1 MAASSSQTKN
11 SFEYLKENFSGIPL
25 YMFSELKNVS
35 SQVLNALFEIIGKI
49 YSFTKDNVSLV
60 LSKLLSVYNFY
71 LRTREAKSL
80 TSLSVGF
87 LDLMNSLFGFDKI
100 PKLFRIVSELISTYF
115 QSLSKYFLKAESYE
129 KMVGDFWKF
138 ADMSDPRMILNV
150 VWELCGVTA
159 TCSLLADLARSGIKT
174 SSLSELVA
182 SLNKHFL
189 DSRSEIRLR
198 LTDASQAIARIFD
211 FIVLN
216 YPYIIKCEF
225 NNITWT
231 VPAPLKFEN
240 DYAAF
245 RALYQH
251 YLENPEVL
259 RENNL
264 TVCNLRDQASDLIK
278 IANKEIM
285 KTNQGPLKSSMVKYL
300 EVLNDAHIYLCEQL
314 NPNNTKPQPLSITLC
329 GPAGCGKSSLA
340 TNLGKL
346 MQTVVGRIPDEDKIK
361 NRGGDPKFEP
371 AITSG
376 TEVIISDDFG
386 NDTGRRIPTKEVLD
400 IVNVTKEIIPKAS
413 VQEKNRHKYSNI
425 GTIFTTNDTDIG
437 IGSIQTISFD
447 SILRRFGLVV
457 FMKPKEEYCQ
467 PGSDVLDRHHPY
479 LADGVPRSDIYE
491 IEIKK
496 PLGVVS
502 LKGNQYIDYAPI
514 ENWKAEGLNDMQSL
528 IIYLRSH
535 FAKEWKKNLSQH
547 ENRSSGK
554 YTCQKCGLADFVCV
568 CDCYNKLQPE
578 SLPNVD
584 KYYTYFHEGFYSSSE
599 HIKQRYIA
607 FDSYSQLRF
616 DTLSRKLTMVMY
628 YFYLARYF
636 TNYVLWIRENKI
648 PIIGLYLVGFIPLL
662 YCNYAFGMC
671 YIFLLF
677 GTPFYLYNRRNRLQR
692 EYLQNRHIARGDFIR
707 EHYYSRMIFY
717 STVTF
722 SGLLL
727 SFMATLKI
735 SSYIFKRSSEGNR
748 YNVSD
753 EAYLPQFKPTNEDSK
768 FIRFFKSK
776 PQEKAITSSREEAV
790 QYISKK
796 LLIARIEAENHWQEV
811 IAIPSGSEILLPA
824 HSLPKGKNFDIT
836 ICADN
841 TKRTS
846 SYVSRDIPADNYRQL
861 KDRNGNLV
869 DAVLLNVPNI
879 PVQADLFKYFT
890 CHSQESSG
898 PGQEIFKQL
907 DGTSQII
914 DLFLSRPG
922 FTTITDYNG
931 LDFGTFRKYPAI
943 QCRSENFQ
951 SKAGMCGSPIVS
963 ENSNCIL
970 GIHVAGNETTTWFG
984 LRITMDMVEQAR
996 SSLKEDSKCF
1006 VSHPIP
1012 PKFTVGR
1019 TNNNGF
1025 EFLPESETLAVEA
1038 IGETMSPIEEIGMIT
1053 KHGSVYVDRAQRHYF
1068 PNKNPNLEVAFG
1080 PRVTRPPEFPNGL
1093 EQINSTL
1100 KKLHKPKFNV
1110 PVDLINRSAE
1120 DYLEEG
1126 YYNTF
1131 DNIVHELRKDR
1142 KDFFS
1147 VRSVEE
1153 ACKGDNSGIVRGM
1166 NNNSSAGWIYG
1177 GKKTSHYDKDVEGDY
1192 LAIRKLSPEVQRDVK
1207 FQEME
1212 WRASRGTYDPF
1223 KRSSKTNELLPWKKA
1238 GEKTRSF
1245 YGNDMTYFINSTRGI
1260 IPLKHV
1266 LRKDQRHSECFVG
1279 IVAPSK
1285 EWGHLKNHLSK
1296 NGRYTNFVCGDFSGY
1311 DTQLPKALLDK
1322 ACWILLEIAKRGGMS
1337 YSDREFLRGALS
1349 SVVSPTLFWQGHVLR
1364 MANGQP
1370 SGQPL
1375 TVEVN
1380 SIVNSL
1386 LMRMTYYTIMDEHYP
1401 HLSSSSFRDYV
1412 SLATYGDDN
1421 ALGVDS
1427 SIPKYN
1433 HTNIQEVFA
1442 RWGISYTMADKEA
1455 DSVPYQSIEEI
1466 SFLKRVFMEHPE
1478 LGLVGPIEKESI
1490 TKCFYYWVR
1499 PVNTPLTFPQQFGE
1513 FIKSQAREAA
1523 LWGQGYY
1530 DEFLLGVKLLQE
1542 GSLEMGTEFQIKWS
1556 QCQILSYDEMIKEL
1570 KVSYE

>member
-1 MAASSSQTKN
+1 ME
-11 SFEYLKENFSGIPL
+11 FLKEHFPEIPF
-25 YMFSELKNVS
+25 YMFSELKNIS
-35 SQVLNALFEIIGKI
+35 SQVLNALFEIIGKV
-49 YSFTKDNVSLV
+49 YSITKNNTSLV

-71 LRTREAKSL
+71 LRTREARSL

-87 LDLMNSLFGFDKI
+87 LDLMNSLFGFSKV
-100 PKLFRIVSELISTYF
+100 PELFRLVSELISTYF
-115 QSLSKYFLKAESYE
+115 QSISKYFLKAESYE
-129 KMVGDFWKF
+129 KMVDEFWKLS
-138 ADMSDPRMILNV
+138 DLSDPRMILNII
-150 VWELCGVTA
+150 WELCGVTA
-159 TCSLLADLARSGIKT
+159 TCSLLADMVRSGIN
-174 SSLSELVA
+174 SNSLTELVE

-189 DSRSEIRLR
+189 DTRSEVRLR
-198 LTDASQAIARIFD
+198 LKDASQAIARIFD
-211 FIVLN
+211 FIVIN
-216 YPYIIKCEF
+216 YPHIVKCEF
-225 NNITWT
+225 SKLTWS

-240 DYAAF
+240 DYVAF

-259 RENNL
+259 KEKNL
-264 TVCNLRDQASDLIK
+264 TVCNLRDQASDLISV
-278 IANKEIM
+278 ANNQIR
-285 KTNQGPLKSSMVKYL
+285 KTNHGPLKSSMVKYL

-329 GPAGCGKSSLA
+329 GPAGCGKSALA
-340 TNLGKL
+340 PNIGKL
-346 MQTVVGRIPDEDKIK
+346 MQTIVGRVPDEDKIK

-386 NDTGRRIPTKEVLD
+386 NDTSRKIPTKEVLD

-425 GTIFTTNDTDIG
+425 GTVFTTNDPNVG
-437 IGSIQTISFD
+437 IGSIQTISYD

-467 PGSDVLDRHHPY
+467 PGSDVLDRNHPY
-479 LADGVPRSDIYE
+479 LADGIPRSDIYE
-491 IEIKK
+491 IEIKR
-496 PLGVVS
+496 PLRAIAG
-502 LKGNQYIDYAPI
+502 KGGMSIEYSPI
-514 ENWKAEGLNDMQSL
+514 ENWRTEGLNDMLSL
-528 IIYLRSH
+528 MVYLKFYFR
-535 FAKEWKKNLSQH
+535 KEWDKNLSQH
-547 ENRSSGK
+547 NNRNSGK
-554 YTCQKCGLADFVCV
+554 FTCTKCGLAKFVCV
-568 CDCYNKLQPE
+568 CDPIDKLSAE
-578 SLPNVD
+578 SKINVD
-584 KYYTYFHEGFYSSSE
+584 KYYSYLHDGFYSSSE
-599 HIKQRYIA
+599 HIKQRYIL
-607 FDSYSQLRF
+607 FDNYAQIRF
-616 DTLSRKLTMVMY
+616 DTLSRKLTMMMY
-628 YFYLARYF
+628 YYYCVRSITDYS
-636 TNYVLWIRENKI
+636 LWLKCNQNA
-648 PIIGLYLVGFIPLL
+648 IIGLYLLALFPLF
-662 YCNYAFGMC
+662 YCNCCVGII
-671 YIFLLF
+671 YILFLLAL
-677 GTPFYLYNRRNRLQR
+677 PVVLYRRRNRLLR
-692 EYLQNRHIARGDFIR
+692 EYLRQRHIARGDFIR
-707 EHYYSRMIFY
+707 EHYYSRMVFY
-717 STVTF
+717 STLTF
-722 SGLLL
+722 SGVLL
-727 SFMATLKI
+727 SFIAVLKVT
-735 SSYIFKRSSEGNR
+735 SYLFRRNSEGTR

-776 PQEKAITSSREEAV
+776 PQEKAVTSSREEAV

-811 IAIPSGSEILLPA
+811 VAIPSGSEILLPA
-824 HSLPKGKNFDIT
+824 HALPKGRNFDIT
-836 ICADN
+836 ICADY

-846 SYVSRDIPADNYRQL
+846 AYFSRDVPADNYRQL
-861 KDRNGNLV
+861 RDRDGNLV
-869 DAVLLNVPNI
+869 DAVLLNIPNI

-890 CHSQESSG
+890 SHRQESSG

-907 DGTSQII
+907 DGSSEII
-914 DLFLSRPG
+914 DLYLSRPG
-922 FTTITDYNG
+922 FTTITDYDG
-931 LDFGTFRKYPAI
+931 LEFGIFRKYPAI
-943 QCRSENFQ
+943 QCRSENYR
-951 SKAGMCGSPIVS
+951 SRAGMCGSPIVS

-970 GIHVAGNETTTWFG
+970 GIHVAGNETQTWFG
-984 LRITMDMVEQAR
+984 LRITMDMIENAR
-996 SSLKEDSKCF
+996 ESLKRDSKCF
-1006 VSHPIP
+1006 VSHPVP
-1012 PKFTVGR
+1012 PRFTVGR
-1019 TNNNGF
+1019 TNNHGF
-1025 EFLPESETLAVEA
+1025 EFLPESTTLAVEE

-1068 PNKNPNLEVAFG
+1068 PNKNPNLELAFG
-1080 PRVTRPPEFPNGL
+1080 PRASRPPEFPNGA

-1100 KKLHKPKFNV
+1100 RKLHKPKFDV
-1110 PVDLINRSAE
+1110 PISLINRSAE

-1131 DNIVHELRKDR
+1131 DNVIHELRREKP
-1142 KDFFS
+1142 DFFS
-1147 VRSVEE
+1147 VRSMEE
-1153 ACKGDNSGIVRGM
+1153 ACRGDNTGIVRGM

-1177 GKKTSHYDKDVEGDY
+1177 GKKTLHYDKDVEGDY
-1192 LAIRKLSPEVQRDVK
+1192 LSVRKLSPEVQRDIK

-1212 WRASRGTYDPF
+1212 WRAGRGTFDPF

-1245 YGNDMTYFINSTRGI
+1245 YGNDMTYFINCTRAI

-1266 LRKDQRHSECFVG
+1266 LRKDLRHSECYVG
-1279 IVAPSK
+1279 VVAPSK
-1285 EWGHLKNHLSK
+1285 EWGELKDHLSK

-1322 ACWILLEIAKRGGMS
+1322 ACWILLEMARRGGMS
-1337 YSDREFLRGALS
+1337 LSDQEFLRGALS

-1386 LMRMTYYTIMDEHYP
+1386 LMRMTYFTIMDEHYP
-1401 HLSSSSFRDYV
+1401 HLSTSSFRDYV

-1421 ALGVDS
+1421 ALGVDN
-1427 SIPKYN
+1427 SIPKFN
-1433 HTNIQEVFA
+1433 HTSIQEVFA

-1466 SFLKRVFMEHPE
+1466 SFLKRGFVEHPD

-1513 FIKSQAREAA
+1513 FVKSQSREAA
-1523 LWGQGYY
+1523 LWGRDYY
-1530 DEFLLGVKLLQE
+1530 EEFLNGVKLLQE
-1542 GSLEMGTEFQIKWS
+1542 GSLLMGPEFHIKWN
-1556 QCQILSYDEMIKEL
+1556 QCQVSSYDEVIKEL
-1570 KVSYE
+1570 KISYE